1 MVDNEVR
8 NRVVTEFTADGM
20 ASFAAS
26 ATGIAAA
33 LGSVAL
39 AQHFANQAMAAAAA
53 PINTIIS
60 LNVQR
65 ESQLRS
71 MTNALVAQQ
80 AIGGTRALQAVADA
94 AARGTGEFTRRQ
106 LREGTQQWLSEAQG
120 DAALAEGM
128 FRMSATSAGV
138 FTQALRASQEMMRMM
153 VRDAAALPGEVN
165 DYATAMQIASS
176 SVIQAVAGTRN
187 STTGH
192 VMGLINNVTAAALN
206 AGIDSAQAG
215 RDIMRMMSPGRGQAE
230 IMNRTWTEVIMPYA
244 RRIGANGQAT
254 GGQLTAQQFNAM
266 TGAQRFETLAYVGRQ
281 MRDIMN
287 MSADSW
293 DAVVGALN
301 SARDELFRNATSPIY
316 KLIQSG
322 LSRFSS
328 WLNDGVETGQSVLQE
343 LERMGNYISTT
354 IAKWV
359 DPFLTRMNELTDR
372 FIPFVQSILSS
383 PWTATI
389 VSLIERLAQGMST
402 LIHQFLND
410 PLAALRTIIS
420 TINPVFG
427 GFLDFLINDGA
438 TARNMMLVMI
448 EAGLNVGRAMMLAA
462 APMLMLSQA
471 VGMFWRQM
479 GPMASLLVS
488 ALAIVALGLGAL
500 AAVVLVVIGG
510 ALMMMVPPINVT
522 ITILTLFADVIG
534 SVVSALRGLGLVIRA
549 AWEAGTGRPRDA
561 ANTLMEANAIFDG
574 VSRHMREDFASA
586 LNRLENAFDPSVVTR
601 DLMGSMNLSAVNDHP
616 FLVQMRA
623 LMAQMERAGEGT
635 TLTSPRQR
643 AVSHTNNDFR
653 FSRFDITQRF
663 AEGFDPDRIAT
674 FFQRDIA
681 NAANQRTESGFAPA
695 FST

>member
-1 MVDNEVR
+1 MGDNEVR

-20 ASFAAS
+20 SSFAAS

-39 AQHFANQAMAAAAA
+39 AQHLANQAMAAAAA

-106 LREGTQQWLSEAQG
+106 LQEGIRQYQDYG
-120 DAALAEGM
+120 DAAEGM
-128 FRMSATSAGV
+128 FRRSATSSGV
-138 FTQALRASQEMMRMM
+138 FTQALRASQQMMRMM
-153 VRDAAALPGEVN
+153 VQDAASLPGEVN

-187 STTGH
+187 STTTH

-254 GGQLTAQQFNAM
+254 GGQLSAQQFNAM
-266 TGAQRFETLAYVGRQ
+266 TGAQRFETLAHVGRQ

-328 WLNDGVETGQSVLQE
+328 WLNEGVETGQSVLQK

-359 DPFLTRMNELTDR
+359 DPFLTRMGELTGR
-372 FIPFVQSILSS
+372 FLPFVQSILSS
-383 PWTATI
+383 PWTATF
-389 VSLIERLAQGMST
+389 VSLIERLAQSVGD
-402 LIHQFLND
+402 LINQFLNN
-410 PLAALRTIIS
+410 PLGALRTIIS

-427 GFLDFLINDGA
+427 GFLDFLINDGT
-438 TARNMMLVMI
+438 TARSMMLLLI
-448 EAGLNVGRAMMLAA
+448 ESGLNVGRAMMLAA

-471 VGMFWRQM
+471 IGMFWRQL
-479 GPMASLLVS
+479 GPMSSILVS

-500 AAVVLVVIGG
+500 AAVVLGVVVVG
-510 ALMMMVPPINVT
+510 MMLLVPPINAAVT
-522 ITILTLFADVIG
+522 VLTLFADVI
-534 SVVSALRGLGLVIRA
+534 SAVVSSLRGLGLVIRA

-574 VSRHMREDFASA
+574 VSRHMREDFSSA

-601 DLMGSMNLSAVNDHP
+601 DLMGSMNLSAANDHP